1 MTVLIKV
8 EALHTK
14 LSHIYLLQLDSHN
27 QLTIFDR
34 LFNTDAV
41 APICI
46 CLGHANM
53 RNTLMKFA
61 CMRNMREG
69 EPLNSQ

>member
-1 MTVLIKV
+1 MTVPIKI
-8 EALHTK
+8 EALNTK
-14 LSHIYLLQLDSHN
+14 VPHIFLLQPHFHN
-27 QLTIFDR
+27 QLAIFDR
-34 LFNTDAV
+34 LFNTDA
-41 APICI
+41 AALICI

-53 RNTLMKFA
+53 RNTPMKFA

>member
-1 MTVLIKV
+1 MTVTIKI
-8 EALHTK
+8 ETLHSK
-14 LSHIYLLQLDSHN
+14 LSDVCLFHLHLQH

-34 LFNTDAV
+34 LLNADAA

-61 CMRNMREG
+61 CMRNTRDG
-69 EPLNSQ
+69 GPSNSQ

>member
-1 MTVLIKV
+1 MTVPIKI

-14 LSHIYLLQLDSHN
+14 LSHIYLLQLHFHH
-27 QLTIFDR
+27 QLTIFD
-34 LFNTDAV
+34 LVFNTDAA

-53 RNTLMKFA
+53 RSTPMKFA

>member
-1 MTVLIKV
+1 MTVPIKV

-14 LSHIYLLQLDSHN
+14 LSHMFLLRLHFHN
-27 QLTIFDR
+27 QLTLFDR
-34 LFNTDAV
+34 LLNTDAA

-53 RNTLMKFA
+53 RNTLTKFA